1 MTTVASARNLRVV
14 VNKTNSSTIALNSTA
29 SDTAVIAS
37 KANNP
42 PANILVKK
50 AQEIVLQSI
59 TNINSDLKL
68 ICIDIK

>member
-14 VNKTNSSTIALNSTA
+14 VNKTNSSTIAVNSTA

-50 AQEIVLQSI
+50 AQEILLQ
-59 TNINSDLKL
+59 
-68 ICIDIK
+68 